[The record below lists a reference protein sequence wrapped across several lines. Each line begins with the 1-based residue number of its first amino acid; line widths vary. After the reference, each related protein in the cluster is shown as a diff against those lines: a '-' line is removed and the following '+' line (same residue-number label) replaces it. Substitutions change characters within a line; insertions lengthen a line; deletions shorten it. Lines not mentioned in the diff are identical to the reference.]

1 MDSRNVA
8 GRFVNYTLQDDGEN
22 LSPVEKILRTR
33 FLSDENKAVV
43 YQKVQQVVD
52 PMITYGNVV
61 DAMYES
67 FERSLFLVLN
77 TVDEMNAVFIKSFS
91 DKRKTSLIAM
101 ARSRERGFVKSNIP
115 SNFLPRPSFNLQDN
129 SNDKILEFKF
139 R

>member
-22 LSPVEKILRTR
+22 LSPIEKILRTK
-33 FLSDENKAVV
+33 FLSKENMDVV
-43 YQKVQQVVD
+43 YRMVQENID
-52 PMITYGNVV
+52 PMVTYGNVT

-67 FERSLFLVLN
+67 FEKSLFLVLDTVGEMN
-77 TVDEMNAVFIKSFS
+77 TVFMKNFAE
-91 DKRKTSLIAM
+91 KRKTSMDAM
-101 ARSRERGFVKSNIP
+101 SRSRDRGFVKSNIP

-129 SNDKILEFKF
+129 SNDKILEFQF